1 MNEEKLKRF
10 YDNSIEH
17 FDLPDFNT
25 FKSEMQ
31 DDSNLARLRENM
43 LPYYDLPELEVM
55 KTDFFSKPAEEEDSS
70 TYKSMVEEGKD
81 KTTETVEVNEEVVEE
96 PVEEQETKE
105 SINYQKEKEVTQFM
119 CQI

>member
-10 YDNSIEH
+10 YDNSIEY

-55 KTDFFSKPAEEEDSS
+55 KKDFFSGGLTD
-70 TYKSMVEEGKD
+70 KSGKG
-81 KTTETVEVNEEVVEE
+81 KTTGTLEVAEA
-96 PVEEQETKE
+96 Q
-105 SINYQKEKEVTQFM
+105 EKEDEENNEIGFELRDVIM
-119 CQI
+119 HGGGPIGY